1 MFYTLCSKATTM
13 EQLSEQKLSE
23 LSDKWLKGTITRE
36 ELALLEAWY
45 NRGSQEDMD
54 WTAGDLDEEQLKERL
69 FYPIAQNMSA
79 ERPARRL
86 LGKYTLYKAAATVT
100 LVLGATLGYLY
111 FKNVAPERQ
120 MMTNKQIVNNSGH
133 YNKATLTLADG
144 QTVDLDGAV
153 NGLIAQ
159 EGGARIQKT
168 RDGKLLYN
176 AEDDNIA
183 AVSMNILNTPKGGQY
198 QITLPDGSKVWLN
211 ASSALKFPTVFQGKE
226 RVVELTG
233 EAYFEVA
240 KDKARPFKVKMP
252 DETAVEV
259 LGTHFNIMA
268 YPGENRIN
276 ATLLEGSIIVQKGRL
291 NKTVAPGQMAEVT
304 DKITVQTVNAED
316 AISWKNG
323 LFWFEKAS
331 VHTVMSEIERW
342 YNVDVIY
349 EGGMP
354 DNQITG
360 YISRTSQLSEVVKML
375 ELSGLKLQAQNNKIK
390 VFNN

>member
-13 EQLSEQKLSE
+13 EQPSEQKLSE
-23 LSDKWLKGTITRE
+23 ISDKWLRGTITSE
-36 ELALLEAWY
+36 ELALLDAWY
-45 NRGSQEDMD
+45 NRGSQEDID
-54 WTAGDLDEEQLKERL
+54 WMAGDLDEEQLKERL
-69 FYPIAQNMSA
+69 FYPIAQDISTERSA
-79 ERPARRL
+79 WRF
-86 LGKYTLYKAAATVT
+86 GKSILYKAAAAIT
-100 LVLGATLGYLY
+100 LGVGATLGYLY
-111 FKNVAPERQ
+111 FQNNAPEQ
-120 MMTNKQIVNNSGH
+120 SALVSKQVINKSGH
-133 YNKATLTLADG
+133 YNKATLTLANG

-168 RDGKLLYN
+168 QDGKLLYN
-176 AEDDNIA
+176 SDDDNIA
-183 AVSMNILNTPKGGQY
+183 AVSMNILNTPKGRQY
-198 QITLPDGSKVWLN
+198 QIALPDGSKVWLN

-240 KDKARPFKVKMP
+240 KDKAHPFKVKMP
-252 DETAVEV
+252 DETTVEV

-268 YPGENRIN
+268 YPGENKID
-276 ATLLEGSIIVQKGRL
+276 ATLLEGSINVQKGGL
-291 NKTVAPGQMAEVT
+291 SKTVVPGQMAEVT
-304 DKITVQTVNAED
+304 DNITLETVNAED

-323 LFWFEKAS
+323 LFRFEKAN
-331 VHTVMSEIERW
+331 VRTVMNEIERW
-342 YNVDVIY
+342 YNVDVLY

-360 YISRTSQLSEVVKML
+360 YISRTSQLNEVVKML
-375 ELSGLKLQAQNNKIK
+375 ELSGLKLQVRGDKIK